1 MKLYCLTNMYC
12 NGIQAG
18 IQAFHAGIRLVKE
31 YENDTC
37 SGSYYSTMIN
47 EWYNDHE
54 TIVVLN
60 AGDHSSLLAYH
71 DLLSQQAS
79 IPYAKFNEPGLNH
92 ALTSIAVLCTE
103 EMVEDMKTMRS
114 GDLMLKLELAK
125 QYSPNTYA
133 VLEAISSMRTVS

>member
-12 NGIQAG
+12 QGVQAG

-37 SGSYYSTMIN
+37 SGSYYSNMIN

-60 AGDHSSLLAYH
+60 AGDHSSLQDYYT
-71 DLLSQQAS
+71 LLSQQTS
-79 IPYAKFNEPGLNH
+79 MPYAKFNESGLNN

-103 EMVEDMKTMRS
+103 EMVEDMKIIRG
-114 GDLMLKLELAK
+114 GDLMLKLELTK

-133 VLEAISSMRTVS
+133 VLEAISSMRTL